1 MNPYTEY
8 LVHQQHLKDIER
20 AAEHARLVRLALE
33 GNQKPYRLR
42 IRILSWLWQQLDAL
56 RCVLQDLFKALSSRS
71 TKTPVFKPCFEQDEV
86 KS

>member
-33 GNQKPYRLR
+33 GNKKAYRFR
-42 IRILSWLWQQLDAL
+42 IPFLPWLWQQLGAL
-56 RCVLQDLFKALSSRS
+56 RCALQDLLKALFGRS
-71 TKTPVFKPCFEQDEV
+71 TEMPVFKPCFEQKEV
-86 KS
+86 EQ